1 MRSDEF
7 KKFLIIAIYILTG
20 VILLIEYNDLLVFDT
35 IRLCS
40 SYLFFISLIC
50 KYIK

>member
-1 MRSDEF
+1 MRSDEL

-40 SYLFFISLIC
+40 SYLFFIGLIC